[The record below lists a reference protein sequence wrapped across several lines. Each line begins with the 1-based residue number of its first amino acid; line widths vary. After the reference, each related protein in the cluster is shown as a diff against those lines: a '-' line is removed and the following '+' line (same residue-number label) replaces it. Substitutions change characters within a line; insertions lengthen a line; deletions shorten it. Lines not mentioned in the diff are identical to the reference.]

1 MQFLTEI
8 PYFLKQIMFE
18 TLKYADLLKELYA
31 TLQLLVLE
39 LLDDLLIISIKYNNN
54 RYLQSG

>member
-18 TLKYADLLKELYA
+18 TLKYADLSKELYA
-31 TLQLLVLE
+31 TLQLLVLK